1 MASLPVLN
9 QPPRRS
15 GALLDNLARRM
26 RLHAESVLEPLGL
39 RPRHLVTLTVLRDRE
54 GSTQQAL
61 ATTLMMDRATVV
73 GLLNDLE
80 ADALVERQ
88 RSPEDRRR
96 HIVRLTDRGATLLA
110 RAEFALAAVED
121 EVLCA
126 LDDKQRATLY
136 DLLLLAASGTVPDCG
151 AAAVEAAPDEACDPM
166 AHGACLPAPQRPA
179 RD

>member
-26 RLHAESVLEPLGL
+26 RLHAESVLVPLGL
-39 RPRHLVTLTVLRDRE
+39 RPRHMVALTVLRDRD

-80 ADALVERQ
+80 ADGLIERL

-96 HIVRLTDRGATLLA
+96 HLVRLTERGAKLLA
-110 RAEFALAAVED
+110 RAEFSLAGVED

-126 LDDKQRATLY
+126 LDTDQRATLY
-136 DLLLLAASGTVPDCG
+136 ELLSLALTGP
-151 AAAVEAAPDEACDPM
+151 AVECDP
-166 AHGACLPAPQRPA
+166 ADETGTSGDGCAPSNGC
-179 RD
+179 

>member
-1 MASLPVLN
+1 MATLPVLN

-26 RLHAESVLEPLGL
+26 RMRAGSVLEPLGL
-39 RPRHLVTLTVLRDRE
+39 RPRHLVTLTVLRDR
-54 GSTQQAL
+54 GDSTQQGL

-80 ADALVERQ
+80 TDGLAERQ

-96 HIVRLTDRGATLLA
+96 HLVRLTERGARTLA
-110 RAEFALAAVED
+110 KAEFSLAAVED

-126 LDDKQRATLY
+126 LDAEQRAALY
-136 DLLLLAASGTVPDCG
+136 DLLSLALSGQARDCG
-151 AAAVEAAPDEACDPM
+151 SASDASPDL
-166 AHGACLPAPQRPA
+166 GADCGP
-179 RD
+179 DGC

>member
-15 GALLDNLARRM
+15 SALLDNLARRM
-26 RLHAESVLEPLGL
+26 RMHAEGVLAPLGL
-39 RPRHLVTLTVLRDRE
+39 RPRHLVALTVLRDRD

-80 ADALVERQ
+80 ADGLVERT

-96 HIVRLTDRGATLLA
+96 HIVRLTDHGVRVLVKT
-110 RAEFALAAVED
+110 EFALAGVED
-121 EVLCA
+121 AVLCA
-126 LDDKQRATLY
+126 LDADQRAQLY
-136 DLLLLAASGTVPDCG
+136 DLLALAASGQGRACD
-151 AAAVEAAPDEACDPM
+151 AAADQDLPDG
-166 AHGACLPAPQRPA
+166 GAC
-179 RD
+179 